1 MPKFSLGGVLA
12 RFAVSFLLVLA
23 TYNPT
28 NYSFYSWIAGNFP
41 HIQPLQAVVGI
52 VLLGLWLFF
61 LHATWQS
68 LGTLGI
74 ALGLAFFAAV
84 LWLFSSWGWLR
95 LSSAGAITWAAL
107 VIIALLLTIG
117 LSWSFIRV
125 RVSGQEV
132 VEEVR
137 R

>member
-1 MPKFSLGGVLA
+1 MPKFSVGGLVA
-12 RFAVSFLLVLA
+12 RFAVSLLLVVA

-28 NYSFYSWIAGNFP
+28 DYSFYGWLAGNFP

-52 VLLGLWLFF
+52 LLLGLWLFF

-68 LGTLGI
+68 LGTVGI

-84 LWLFSSWGWLR
+84 LWLLASWGWLN
-95 LSSAGAITWAAL
+95 LSGQRAITWAA
-107 VIIALLLTIG
+107 VAIVGCLLAIG

-125 RVSGQEV
+125 RVSGQAV

-137 R
+137 H

>member
-1 MPKFSLGGVLA
+1 MPKFSLTGLLG
-12 RFAVSFLLVLA
+12 RFAVSFVLVLA

-28 NYSFYSWIAGNFP
+28 DYSFCSWVAGNFP
-41 HIQPLQAVVGI
+41 HIQPLQAVIGI

-68 LGTLGI
+68 LGTLGV

-84 LWLFSSWGWLR
+84 LWLLSSWGWLN
-95 LSSAGAITWAAL
+95 LSSHGALVWAAL
-107 VIIALLLTIG
+107 TIVACMLTIG